1 MVFVF
6 LFLTYFTLY
15 DHWILQHRYLWGF
28 DKSGFSGLM
37 GIEARLEW
45 I

>member
-15 DHWILQHRYLWGF
+15 AAAATAAKYN
-28 DKSGFSGLM
+28 
-37 GIEARLEW
+37 RLYFINLIRTEFLF
-45 I
+45 IAE